1 MPREKHPERQFPK
14 DPGPAKGS
22 RNATRNDP
30 DNQANPQN
38 PDETS
43 VSVACPSCP
52 NKTDASGR

>member
-14 DPGPAKGS
+14 RSRPTKGS

-30 DNQANPQN
+30 DNQENPQN

-43 VSVACPSCP
+43 VSVACL
-52 NKTDASGR
+52 SGC